1 MATTTTTQDADQR
14 KAEIKSDILL
24 LEFGII
30 DEFRRQQ
37 WQKHKV
43 LKTMPDGTQK
53 WVRRPYWCLP
63 KDQRP
68 SDDSSI
74 DQPADL

>member
-1 MATTTTTQDADQR
+1 MATTTTQDADQR

-43 LKTMPDGTQK
+43 LKTMPDGTKK
-53 WVRRPYWCLP
+53 WVRRPYWYLP
-63 KDQRP
+63 KEQRP
-68 SDDSSI
+68 SDDRTI

>member
-1 MATTTTTQDADQR
+1 MATTTTTDADQR

-43 LKTMPDGTQK
+43 LKTMPDGTKK
-53 WVRRPYWCLP
+53 WVRRPYWYLP
-63 KDQRP
+63 KEQRP
-68 SDDSSI
+68 SDDRTI